1 MALVFL
7 FHAIPFSFAQT
18 PTDSLFIQ
26 QIRRLG
32 QIEDSLRVLKISI
45 DRVNR
50 DLALTGTRLISA
62 ESEGEERK
70 LSFGGYVSTYFA
82 SYSDTSG
89 GNGYQKFPTISPRN
103 NAFGLDM
110 ALISTRYV
118 SQSLR
123 GTITLHLGDIPSSAW
138 SATYNLVQEANLGF
152 KLGKKWWLDGGFFR
166 THIGLESIQPRENI
180 CQSIALVTYFEP
192 YFLSGAKL
200 SFLASDQVTAQVQIL
215 NSFNGFVGQNVRKA
229 VGASVLWT
237 PRSAFSLTS
246 NILYS
251 DGSLKGQ
258 SAEPRLY
265 WNTFLNYKTLN
276 WLIGAELNLGIQR
289 SINPLN
295 PGEGTVIEKM
305 GSAMVLAR
313 RKVLENWFGYGRFEF
328 YRDPDEML
336 TGPLVNSNHQL
347 IGLQSEGLTLGV
359 EYKPMPNAQFRI
371 ESRGLYTRKGEDIF
385 AWNGKS
391 SSARIEILAGMG
403 VWF

>member
-1 MALVFL
+1 MKSFTRWLALVFL

-215 NSFNGFVGQNVRKA
+215 NSFNGFVGQNVRK
-229 VGASVLWT
+229 
-237 PRSAFSLTS
+237 
-246 NILYS
+246 
-251 DGSLKGQ
+251 
-258 SAEPRLY
+258 
-265 WNTFLNYKTLN
+265 
-276 WLIGAELNLGIQR
+276 
-289 SINPLN
+289 
-295 PGEGTVIEKM
+295 
-305 GSAMVLAR
+305 
-313 RKVLENWFGYGRFEF
+313 
-328 YRDPDEML
+328 
-336 TGPLVNSNHQL
+336 
-347 IGLQSEGLTLGV
+347 
-359 EYKPMPNAQFRI
+359 
-371 ESRGLYTRKGEDIF
+371 
-385 AWNGKS
+385 
-391 SSARIEILAGMG
+391 
-403 VWF
+403 